1 MKVNKFFLEQ
11 QKGFT
16 LGELLITV
24 SIMMILGVVVII
36 TIKPAEL
43 LRQSRDARRISDLSE
58 LNIAIERYIA
68 QVRPVVLGS
77 DRSNGLGSGACYVSL
92 ASNTGLDVNT
102 CGGRFAGV
110 NGTVISAS
118 NSRVLSGTGWI
129 PVKLTD
135 IPAGTPFA
143 VLPVDPKSPNTAG
156 ANLSLVT
163 DDLYYA
169 YAKQGKRFE
178 INARLE
184 SKKYA
189 SSSVTDG
196 GDNNSLYEVGIG
208 IGLNL

>member
-1 MKVNKFFLEQ
+1 MDDNFLNLRR
-11 QKGFT
+11 GFT

-24 SIMMILGVVVII
+24 SIMMILGVVIII

-43 LRQSRDARRISDLSE
+43 LRQSRDAKRISDLSE
-58 LNIAIERYIA
+58 LNIALERYIA
-68 QVRPVVLGS
+68 QVKPPALGA
-77 DRSNGLGSGACYVSL
+77 DRSSGACYISL
-92 ASNTGLDVNT
+92 ASASGLDTNT
-102 CGGRFAGV
+102 CGGRFASVG
-110 NGTVISAS
+110 GATITAS
-118 NSRVLSGTGWI
+118 NARVLNGTGWI
-129 PVKLTD
+129 PVRFTD
-135 IPAGTPFA
+135 IPAGVPFG

-156 ANLSLVT
+156 ANLNLVT

-196 GDNNSLYEVGIG
+196 GDNNNLYEVGIG